1 MSVEPTKGE
10 RTGTSRAWGFVLV
23 VFAVSRLFYLL
34 AGTLLVRAVP
44 INQFQQQSLD
54 VPFGTLSIW
63 ARMDS
68 DHYLRIAEG
77 GYEVGSSAFFPL
89 YPLVVRSVDA
99 LFGGPVS
106 RAGLSVYGVFI
117 SLAAFYFALYFAYRI
132 AERGWGVRTAE
143 GTVLTLAFFPTSF
156 FFNAVFTE
164 SLFLALS
171 AGAIWAATGRRNLLL
186 ACLLAGLATATRHVG
201 LFLLVPLLYEWW
213 RYRRGYGWRVAYLA
227 LVPAG
232 LLAYMVYLWWRFS
245 NPLLF
250 YSSVAS
256 GWDRE
261 PLWST
266 APLYNIFRLAH
277 ENIQALFDP
286 ANYEPLSFSRMI
298 QVLSGQNY
306 LYNLLFLLFALVMM
320 TVGWRRLPFELR
332 IYGLALIAIP
342 ILFTVPSNPLM
353 SIPRYLLVVF
363 PLFIVLGTLL
373 KDRRLLAGYL
383 LISVAA
389 SLVFTALFV
398 GWYFVA

>member
-1 MSVEPTKGE
+1 
-10 RTGTSRAWGFVLV
+10 
-23 VFAVSRLFYLL
+23 
-34 AGTLLVRAVP
+34 
-44 INQFQQQSLD
+44 
-54 VPFGTLSIW
+54 
-63 ARMDS
+63 
-68 DHYLRIAEG
+68 
-77 GYEVGSSAFFPL
+77 
-89 YPLVVRSVDA
+89 
-99 LFGGPVS
+99 
-106 RAGLSVYGVFI
+106 
-117 SLAAFYFALYFAYRI
+117 
-132 AERGWGVRTAE
+132 
-143 GTVLTLAFFPTSF
+143 
-156 FFNAVFTE
+156 
-164 SLFLALS
+164 
-171 AGAIWAATGRRNLLL
+171 
-186 ACLLAGLATATRHVG
+186 